1 MIEALIGMINAFILA
16 IGYAGLMILMFLE
29 STMMPIPSE
38 VVMPFAGYL
47 IAQGNMSFFW
57 VVAATGIASLLG
69 SLFSYG
75 LGYYGGIPL
84 IKKVGHYVL
93 LDEERLKWTE
103 RWFRHYGDKTIFISR
118 FIPVVRHL
126 ISLPAGLG
134 KMQLSKFCTY
144 TLIGATMWNTM
155 LVVAGYYLGKNY
167 VLIHEYSRMLDY
179 IVVALLLAAFG
190 YYVWHLVK
198 ILRKRKGKIQKTKGL

>member
-1 MIEALIGMINAFILA
+1 
-16 IGYAGLMILMFLE
+16 
-29 STMMPIPSE
+29 
-38 VVMPFAGYL
+38 MPFAGYL

-57 VVAATGIASLLG
+57 VVALTGIASLLG

-84 IKKVGHYVL
+84 VKKVGHYVL

-103 RWFRHYGDKTIFISR
+103 RWFRRYGDKTIFISR

-134 KMQLSKFCTY
+134 KMNLSKFCIY
-144 TLIGATMWNTM
+144 TIIGATMWNTI

-167 VLIHEYSRMLDY
+167 VLIHEYSRILDY
-179 IVVALLLAAFG
+179 IVVALLLAAFA
-190 YYVWHLVK
+190 YYAWHLVK
-198 ILRKRKGKIQKTKGL
+198 ILKKRKGKTQKPEGL